1 MKKGFVIPDDTYG
14 LWSDLTKYQY
24 IENPE
29 EMQA

>member
-1 MKKGFVIPDDTYG
+1 VVPDDTYG

-24 IENPE
+24 IEKRE